1 MLTRLTATTRE
12 HADNRNTIVSSDTRF
27 VDRWQTTLPQTSV
40 VRFRIDYGS
49 DVDRDVQFFA
59 DGQNGLRAYPNFA
72 FSGTRRVVFNAEHR
86 IFLGREWLQLFE
98 PGAALFVDSGTATSD
113 RRLLRNWKTDAGFGL
128 RFGVAR
134 FESTM
139 LRLDVAYALSGSPLS
154 RRGLVFSFATSQAF

>member
-1 MLTRLTATTRE
+1 M
-12 HADNRNTIVSSDTRF
+12 ADLV
-27 VDRWQTTLPQTSV
+27 PQTSV
-40 VRFRIDYGS
+40 ARFRVDYGS

-86 IFLGREWLQLFE
+86 VFLGREWLQLFD
-98 PGAALFVDSGTATSD
+98 PGAAVFVDSGTATSD

-128 RFGVAR
+128 RLGIAR

-139 LRLDVAYALSGSPLS
+139 LRFDVAWAFNDSPLGK
-154 RRGLVFSFATSQAF
+154 RGLVFSFATSQAF